1 MFDFKK
7 AIFDVKKSITP
18 DTQVIFVADLFADE
32 YVGGAE
38 LTSEALIKSSPYK
51 VFKLK
56 SSEVTEQLIHEN
68 KDKFWIFGNFVQINP
83 QLIPQIVG
91 TLKYSILEYD
101 YKYCQLRSP
110 EKHLN
115 TLKTPCDC
123 HNQMS
128 GKIISAFMH
137 GAMHLWWMSQKQ
149 LDKYLQ
155 LFPFLSNNKNTV
167 LSSVF
172 DNQTLLEIKSLRE
185 KFPIDQK
192 FDEWIVLDSQSWIKG
207 TNQAESWCL
216 FNKKTFLKI
225 GNVPYKNMLE
235 YMAKA
240 KGFVYLPEG
249 ADTCPRMVIE
259 AKLLGCELQTNGF
272 VQHQDEAWFKTD
284 DLNSI
289 EDYLLAAPGVFW
301 SGIKQAIDYKPT
313 ISAYA
318 TTYNAHS
325 QGYPYVESIKS
336 MLQFADEVCIVDGGS
351 TDYNTICDLLDLA
364 YPSTRTLTFDEDI
377 RCLIA
382 LAQAAKEESFTFPD
396 EYHDVKRD
404 DKIKVKI
411 VFRDWS
417 DARSA
422 VFDGAQKAE
431 ARKMC
436 TKEFCWQFD
445 IDEVV
450 HKDDAPKIHELCRV
464 MPPEVDIISLP
475 VIEYWGGED
484 KVRLDIQPWKW
495 RLSRNK
501 SNITHGIPADLRRYD
516 HDQRLYSAEGSDGCD
531 MIDSETF
538 SRLDHMSFYSLDVEQ
553 ARLAALSGNT
563 HAHEQYEKWF
573 NDVTNNL
580 PCVFHYS
587 WFNLERKIKLY
598 KSFWTRHWNSLYN
611 KSIQDTAENNMMF
624 DVPWSDVTD
633 EMISDLAKKLC
644 NTGGHIWHKKWTGQI
659 TPWIKSTRTQP
670 SLSVK
675 SSI

>member
-1 MFDFKK
+1 MFDIKNS
-7 AIFDVKKSITP
+7 IFDVNKTVVPK
-18 DTQVIFVADLFADE
+18 DTEVIFVADLFVDD

-38 LTSEALIKSSPYK
+38 LTSEALIKTSPYR

-56 SSEVTEQLIHEN
+56 CSDVTEHLIHEN
-68 KDKFWIFGNFVQINP
+68 KDKFWIFGNFVTINP
-83 QLIPQIVG
+83 QLIPQIIG
-91 TLKYSILEYD
+91 LLKYSVLEYD

-137 GAMHLWWMSQKQ
+137 GAMHLWWMSKAQ
-149 LDKYLQ
+149 LDKYTQ
-155 LFPFLSNNKNTV
+155 LFPFLSSNKNTV

-185 KFPIDQK
+185 KFPLHQK
-192 FDEWIVLDSQSWIKG
+192 LDEWIVLDSPSWIKG
-207 TNQAESWCL
+207 TYQAESWCL

-225 GNVPYKNMLE
+225 GNVPYKHVLE
-235 YMAKA
+235 YMAKS

-259 AKLLGCELQTNGF
+259 AKLLGCELVLNDF
-272 VQHQDEAWFKTD
+272 VQHKDEEWFQKDNLD
-284 DLNSI
+284 DI
-289 EDYLLAAPGVFW
+289 ESHLLKAPDIFW
-301 SGIKQAIDYKPT
+301 SGIKQAIDYKPA
-313 ISAYA
+313 ISAYT

-351 TDYNTICDLLDLA
+351 TDYNTLCDLLDLA
-364 YPSTRTLTFDEDI
+364 YPPSRTLTFDEDM

-396 EYHDVKRD
+396 EYHGVKRD

-417 DARSA
+417 DTRSA

-450 HKDDAPKIHELCRV
+450 HEDDSPKIHELCRV
-464 MPPEVDIISLP
+464 MPHEIDIISLP

-484 KVRLDIQPWKW
+484 KVRADIQPWKW

-501 SNITHGIPADLRRYD
+501 DTITHGIPAQFRRFD
-516 HDQRLYSAEGSDGCD
+516 NDGKLYAAEGTDGCD
-531 MIDSETF
+531 MIDSVTHQH
-538 SRLDHMSFYSLDVEQ
+538 LGHISFYSLEVDTARQVACAGNEQ
-553 ARLAALSGNT
+553 ALQ
-563 HAHEQYEKWF
+563 QYETWY
-573 NDVTNNL
+573 NDVTNSL

-587 WFNLERKIKLY
+587 WFNLERKINLY
-598 KSFWTRHWNSLYN
+598 KNFWTRHWNSLYN
-611 KSIQDTAENNMMF
+611 KSLSDTAENNMMF
-624 DVPWSDVTD
+624 DMPWSSVTD
-633 EMISDLAKKLC
+633 DMIKELAAKLKT
-644 NTGGHIWHKKWTGQI
+644 TGGHVWHTKWKGQI
-659 TPWIKSTRTQP
+659 TPWIKSTRSQP
-670 SLSVK
+670 AIMK
-675 SSI
+675 AK